1 MGILKT
7 AFWLSAVVILLPAGN
22 DNVPGGGQPTNEAKV
37 TPDQMVVAATSVAGD
52 VSEFCVRQPVVCETS
67 SAMLGVFE
75 AKAKNGV
82 RLIYNWATEPSVISS
97 ANAEP
102 AKIDSI
108 GQLVSS
114 GPGLEQLIEQA
125 TNKQPQKTQPKREQ
139 NTLKLEDVIPAWSL
153 SDARKNS

>member
-1 MGILKT
+1 MGILKA

-22 DNVPGGGQPTNEAKV
+22 DNVPGGGQPASEASV
-37 TPDQMVVAATSVAGD
+37 TTDQVVVAATSVAGD
-52 VSEFCVRQPVVCETS
+52 VSEFCGRQPVVCETS

-102 AKIDSI
+102 ANVDSI

-114 GPGLEQLIEQA
+114 GPELDHLIKQA
-125 TNKQPQKTQPKREQ
+125 ANKQPKRSSAKREQ
-139 NTLKLEDVIPAWSL
+139 NTLKLEDVIPTWSL
-153 SDARKNS
+153 ADSRKNS